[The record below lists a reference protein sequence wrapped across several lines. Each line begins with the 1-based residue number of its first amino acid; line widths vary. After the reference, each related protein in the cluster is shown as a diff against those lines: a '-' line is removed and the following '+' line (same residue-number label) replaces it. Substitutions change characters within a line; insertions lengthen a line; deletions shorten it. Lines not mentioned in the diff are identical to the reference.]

1 MAFVEVVAAGILRIA
16 ALCFQW
22 NWYGSTEK
30 WREQKNSKIQIPSLI
45 SVIYSSV
52 LRKAF
57 ETGMWIW

>member
-1 MAFVEVVAAGILRIA
+1 VLDGIPLQLLI
-16 ALCFQW
+16 CFQW

-52 LRKAF
+52 LRKTF

>member
-1 MAFVEVVAAGILRIA
+1 VVVAGIA

>member
-30 WREQKNSKIQIPSLI
+30 WRKQKNSKIQIPSLI